1 MIVFIEPKLLISN
14 LAILWDKFMLS
25 GKSNGKCFRIKH
37 QYLLL
42 FIIKIIFFNRLSKYS
57 RKFWTRREG
66 MWIIET
72 LEYTFIQI
80 LGSKLVKHSV
90 IYDLWKSNTEHIYT
104 NQYRTSSFFSPK
116 SKQPTLLNNYS
127 NIMTVSIYF
136 LDYAYDHIHLGNVKK
151 TYH

>member
-1 MIVFIEPKLLISN
+1 MIVFIEPKLSISN

-25 GKSNGKCFRIKH
+25 GKSNAKCFRIKH

-72 LEYTFIQI
+72 LEYT
-80 LGSKLVKHSV
+80 
-90 IYDLWKSNTEHIYT
+90 IYRPNSWLQACQTQCDDLWKSNTEHIYT